1 VEFSFAEQ
9 VFLVTFEGAVRVYEL
24 FRDRPRAFWAA
35 WLALSA
41 TAALYLLRPGEA
53 PSTRRPPGR

>member
-9 VFLVTFEGAVRVYEL
+9 FFLVVFEGALRVYEA

-35 WLALSA
+35 WLALST
-41 TAALYLLRPGEA
+41 TAALYLLRPGD
-53 PSTRRPPGR
+53 TRTERLPKR